1 MHPLTPLVLAAAG
14 LLLVAGV
21 AKALRPRATSTAL
34 RLQGLPAREPLVR
47 VLGAA
52 EVLVAV
58 AALLEVS
65 FAAAAL
71 AVTYTAFTV
80 FVGAAL
86 LRGRPLASCGC
97 FAEPDVPPTPVHV
110 LVTAALAA
118 SAAVVA
124 AGSGGGLRDLLGAS
138 PLMAVGAAGSAALA
152 GWLTY
157 LVLTELPRLVA
168 ELDHRPSPPPAGLAP
183 RLEGGAA

>member
-21 AKALRPRATSTAL
+21 AKAVRPRATSTAL
-34 RLQGLPAREPLVR
+34 RLQGLPAPESLVR
-47 VLGAA
+47 VLGAG
-52 EVLVAV
+52 EVLVAA
-58 AALLEVS
+58 AALLEVP
-65 FAAAAL
+65 FGAAAL
-71 AVTYTAFTV
+71 AVSYAAFTV
-80 FVGAAL
+80 FVSAAL

-118 SAAVVA
+118 SAAAVA
-124 AGSGGGLRDLLGAS
+124 AGTGGGLRDLLDGSVLLA
-138 PLMAVGAAGSAALA
+138 LGGAGSAALV

-157 LVLTELPRLVA
+157 LVLTELPRLMA
-168 ELDHRPSPPPAGLAP
+168 ELEHHPSPPAARGP